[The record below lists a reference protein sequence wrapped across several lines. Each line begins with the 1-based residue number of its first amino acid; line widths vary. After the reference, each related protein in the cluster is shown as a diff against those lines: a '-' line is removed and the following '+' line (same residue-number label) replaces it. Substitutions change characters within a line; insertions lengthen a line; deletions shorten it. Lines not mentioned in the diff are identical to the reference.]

1 MVRELF
7 NVRSV
12 AVIGASENPKKLG
25 YTIVKNLVHY
35 RFRGAIYPISLHA
48 QTILGIKTYTHVE
61 EVPRDIDL
69 AVIAVPAAVVPEV
82 LRQCVNKVIPLVIV
96 ISAGFKET
104 GEQGAC
110 REQQLLEIIAG
121 SNTRLL
127 GPNCLG
133 LIDAASSLNA
143 SFAANFPAYEPIS
156 FISQSGALGAAFL
169 DWISANHLGIH
180 YFISLGNKAD
190 LDENYF
196 LERLYSDKLI
206 ACYLEDIKDGQQFLQ
221 IGQKYNCNRPVIVL
235 KAGRSAS
242 AAEAIRSHTGV
253 LAGGYPLTKAALQ
266 QYGYI
271 VVETIG
277 DLFHTLKA
285 FAWQPLPTFNRVAIV
300 SNAGG
305 AAVVATDTLIEKGLE
320 LADLSLETQNVLR
333 SASIHNPI
341 DVAGDA
347 LSERYL
353 QVMEAVL
360 QEEDVSS
367 LLVILTPQ
375 VMTEIE
381 KTAAYIGGMKK
392 YGKPILA
399 SFIGG
404 TLVDK
409 GLKLLDER
417 KVPAYHFPETALNV
431 LAAMT
436 WYASYRQRT
445 AYNLPT
451 PALKSPY
458 YEEHHAAVNELYQQ
472 ARALGLNTLPQVSV
486 DELTRRYHIAAPES
500 YVCKQVDQ
508 AVLCVRASVGYP
520 CVLKIVAP
528 TLLHKSDIGAVI
540 TNIKDEVAL
549 REAYYQLEALIRERK
564 IADAAICVQ
573 KYIEPGRQLIVGAT
587 RDANFGTILLFGSGG
602 IYTELLGDVVRR
614 VAPLERAEMLTMIS
628 ETRIA
633 PILEGMRGQK
643 AVDIQ
648 RIIDVIKAVEY
659 LMQDY
664 DFIQSIDINPLLVS
678 ADSICAVDIKIFLN
692 SAKNHTTD
700 NMIEH

>member
-12 AVIGASENPKKLG
+12 AVIGASENPQKLG

-48 QTILGIKTYTHVE
+48 QTILGIKTYTHVV

-69 AVIAVPAAVVPEV
+69 AVIAVPAAVVPDV
-82 LRQCVNKVIPLVIV
+82 LQECVRKEIPLVIV
-96 ISAGFKET
+96 ITAGFKET
-104 GEQGAC
+104 GAQGAC
-110 REQQLLEIIAG
+110 REQQLQEVIAG

-143 SFAANFPAYEPIS
+143 SFAASFPTYEPIS
-156 FISQSGALGAAFL
+156 FISQSGALGASFL
-169 DWISANHLGIH
+169 DWISANRLGIH

-196 LERLYSDKLI
+196 LERLHSDKLI
-206 ACYLEDIKDGQQFLQ
+206 ACYLEDIKDGKEFLR
-221 IGQKYNCNRPVIVL
+221 IGQQYNCNRPVIVL
-235 KAGRSAS
+235 KAGRSA
-242 AAEAIRSHTGV
+242 AASEAIKSHTGA

-271 VVETIG
+271 MVETIG
-277 DLFHTLKA
+277 DLFYTLKA
-285 FAWQPLPTFNRVAIV
+285 FAWLPLPTFNKVAIV

-320 LADLSLETQNVLR
+320 LADLSPATQDVLR
-333 SASIHNPI
+333 QMLPRAASIHNPI
-341 DVAGDA
+341 DVVGDA
-347 LSERYL
+347 LSVRYL
-353 QVMEAVL
+353 QAMEAVL
-360 QEEDVSS
+360 QEEDVSA

-381 KTAAYIGGMKK
+381 KTAAYIGEMKK

-431 LAAMT
+431 LATMT
-436 WYASYRQRT
+436 WYASYRQRI

-458 YEEHHAAVNELYQQ
+458 YAEHQAAVDELYQQ
-472 ARALGLNTLPQVSV
+472 ARALGLRTLPQASV
-486 DELTRRYHIAAPES
+486 DELARRYHIAVPES
-500 YVCKQVDQ
+500 YACQHIDQ
-508 AVLCVRASVGYP
+508 AVLCVRSSVGYP
-520 CVLKIVAP
+520 CVLKVVAP
-528 TLLHKSDIGAVI
+528 TLLHRSDIGGVI
-540 TNIKDEVAL
+540 TNIKNEVAL
-549 REAYYQLEALIRERK
+549 REAYYQLEALVREHK
-564 IADAAICVQ
+564 IADATICVQ
-573 KYIEPGRQLIVGAT
+573 KYIEAGIQLIVGAT
-587 RDANFGTILLFGSGG
+587 RDANFGTVLLFGSGG

-614 VAPLERAEMLTMIS
+614 IAPLERAEVLAMIS

-633 PILEGMRGQK
+633 PILKGMRGQK
-643 AVDIQ
+643 AVDLQ

-664 DFIQSIDINPLLVS
+664 DFIQSIDINPLLAS
-678 ADSICAVDIKIFLN
+678 ADDICAVDLKILLKY
-692 SAKNHTTD
+692 A
-700 NMIEH
+700 